1 MYFNYT
7 IDELADEPIVLID
20 RHIGM
25 DEEEGMGIMGD
36 QCAREI
42 MALDG
47 MGKKRIQVWINSVG
61 GAVMD
66 AMAIY
71 NAILKSNTKVDTY
84 NVGVCASSAG
94 LIFQAGR
101 KRYMNDYALLMMH
114 NPFNNS
120 TGDSEEAANMLN
132 AFKDSVNSMI
142 ATRSG
147 RSNDTVSNWMAA
159 TTWMNASAAF
169 ENNLCDEIS
178 VSSDYNKKRMTV
190 SNDAKAMW
198 ASANKI
204 LNSLNNNKT
213 TKMDKVFNYLKLNTE
228 ASEDALLN
236 AIKEVESR
244 ATTAEASLA
253 TEIQNRTALE
263 ASLLDVQNK
272 LNEFET
278 AKTNAEN
285 EAKKVKAK
293 VLVETAIKAGKIKNE
308 ASAAWEAKA
317 VEDFEGTEVLLNS
330 LTGSIEA
337 PKHDEG
343 IAKDVIPYNAAVIM
357 ADIKNKTSKQ

>member
-25 DEEEGMGIMGD
+25 DDEEGMGIMGD

-120 TGDSEEAANMLN
+120 VDENSEMLN
-132 AFKDSVNSMI
+132 AFKESVNSMI

-147 RSNDTVSNWMAA
+147 RSSDTVNNWMAA
-159 TTWMNASAAF
+159 TTWMNATSAF

-236 AIKEVESR
+236 SIKEIENR
-244 ATTAEASLA
+244 ATTAEASA
-253 TEIQNRTALE
+253 AEIQNKLTASEAALLE
-263 ASLLDVQNK
+263 VQNK

-293 VLVETAIKAGKIKNE
+293 VLIETAVKAGKIKNE
-308 ASAAWEAKA
+308 ASENWEAQA
-317 VEDFEGTEVLLNS
+317 VANFEGTELLLNS

-337 PKHDEG
+337 PKHEE
-343 IAKDVIPYNAAVIM
+343 KTENDVTPYHVGNIM
-357 ADIKNKTSKQ
+357 AEIKNRTSKQ